1 MVANEE
7 MKEAKKGVAVFCPV
21 AGWLM
26 WGGVVVLRLG
36 WGFLSDE
43 IAEWKWAVFMVAVWG
58 LVNVKVPVVVVGRE
72 SLWLVRALGVY
83 WKRIKGRDLRALLL
97 VSGGERLLLRTTD
110 DVLELVGW
118 TKRGNR
124 RVAEALH
131 GRFGVGI
138 REEG

>member
-1 MVANEE
+1 
-7 MKEAKKGVAVFCPV
+7 
-21 AGWLM
+21 
-26 WGGVVVLRLG
+26 
-36 WGFLSDE
+36 
-43 IAEWKWAVFMVAVWG
+43 
-58 LVNVKVPVVVVGRE
+58 
-72 SLWLVRALGVY
+72 
-83 WKRIKGRDLRALLL
+83 LRALLL

-131 GRFGVGI
+131 VRFGVGI